1 MAVYLFYFLVFPG
14 LLFVAVT
21 GAFLSW
27 FDRKLTARVQFR
39 KGPPLLQPFYDFFKL
54 LLVKETI
61 LPKHG
66 SPLIFLLAPLF
77 AVFGATMAGVFI
89 MLPLFNITSGFKGDL
104 LVIFYLLTIPS
115 FSYIMG
121 AIASGN
127 PLAAVGASREMKLI
141 LSYELTFLLVI
152 AGVIMKCSQQIDLYT
167 IIQVQQA
174 GVSFIGSISGVLLFI
189 VAIFCIQ
196 AKLALV
202 PFDMPEAEAEIT
214 EGIFIEYSGAAYAM
228 IKLVKYIMLFILPAF
243 IIALL
248 MNGFRLEGINIL
260 WAVLK
265 VLVVVLILTLIRNT
279 NPRVKIKQ
287 AVSFFLI
294 WMNLLAIIAIV
305 LIFFGY

>member
-1 MAVYLFYFLVFPG
+1 MAINLLYFLVFPG
-14 LLFVAVT
+14 LLFTAVI

-27 FDRKLTARVQFR
+27 FDRKITARVQFR

-61 LPKHG
+61 LPKNG
-66 SPLIFLLAPLF
+66 SPLIFLLAPVF

-89 MLPLFNITSGFKGDL
+89 LLPLLNITTGFRGDL

-115 FSYIMG
+115 FSYIIG
-121 AIASGN
+121 ALASAN
-127 PLAAVGASREMKLI
+127 PLAAIGGSREMKLI

-152 AGVIMKCSQQIDLYT
+152 AGVIMKCGQQFELYS
-167 IIQVQQA
+167 IIQTQQEA
-174 GVSFIGSISGVLLFI
+174 SPFIGSISGVILFI
-189 VAIFCIQ
+189 VGIFCIQ

-214 EGIFIEYSGAAYAM
+214 EGIFIEYSGVAYAL
-228 IKLVKYIMLFILPAF
+228 IRLTKYMMFFILPAF
-243 IIALL
+243 LIALL
-248 MNGFRLEGINIL
+248 MNGFRLNGINIL

-265 VLVVVLILTLIRNT
+265 VLAVVLIITLIRNT

-287 AVSFFLI
+287 AIRFFVI
-294 WMNLLAIIAIV
+294 WMNLLAVIALV
-305 LIFFGY
+305 LIEFGY